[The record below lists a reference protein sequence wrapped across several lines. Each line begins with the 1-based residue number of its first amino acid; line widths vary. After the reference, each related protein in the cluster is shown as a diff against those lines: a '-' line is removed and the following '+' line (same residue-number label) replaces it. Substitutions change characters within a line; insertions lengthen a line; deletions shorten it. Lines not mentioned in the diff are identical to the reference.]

1 MRILANIVRISYY
14 LRFKNKNKNIM
25 NSSQNKKLNL
35 FLSFLFFF
43 VVLSLV
49 GCVDLSGG
57 RASVRKTLP
66 QSAQLAM
73 DDSTKQSAKKTLKMG
88 NAQPYNGEVHTMLG
102 GLGLFST
109 GMRTLSNTVVDEC
122 HISAPSDMWYNA
134 GNVSRKI
141 IRYYQ
146 THKTHRPIILVGHSL
161 GANEQIKVAR
171 NLDKVGIPVDLLV
184 TVDAVSQTIV
194 PPNVRYAMN
203 FYKPSFVP
211 MFSGLRLKAVDP
223 ENTRIDNINV
233 TTIEGMEVNHF
244 TIDKDP
250 IVQAMI
256 MKEVKKVL
264 SNADKANG

>member
-1 MRILANIVRISYY
+1 
-14 LRFKNKNKNIM
+14 M
-25 NSSQNKKLNL
+25 NSSQNRKLNL
-35 FLSFLFFF
+35 FISFGFFL
-43 VVLSLV
+43 VTMSLM

-57 RASVRKTLP
+57 RASVKKP
-66 QSAQLAM
+66 IPKSAQSVI
-73 DDSTKQSAKKTLKMG
+73 DQSKKPSKKAVKKIG
-88 NAQPYNGEVHTMLG
+88 KSQPYNGEVHTMLG

-109 GMRTLSNTVVDEC
+109 GMRTLSDTVVDEC
-122 HISAPSDMWYNA
+122 NISAPSDMWYNA

-141 IRYYQ
+141 ISYYQ
-146 THKTHRPIILVGHSL
+146 THKEHRPIILVGHSL

-171 NLDKVGIPVDLLV
+171 NLNKLGIPVDLLV

-194 PPNVRYAMN
+194 PPNVKHAMN

-211 MFSGLRLKAVDP
+211 MFSGLKLKAVAP
-223 ENTRIDNINV
+223 EQTRIDNINV
-233 TTIEGMEVNHF
+233 TTIEGIEVNHF

-264 SNADKANG
+264 SNANKANG

>member
-1 MRILANIVRISYY
+1 MIFALKIY
-14 LRFKNKNKNIM
+14 NKNKM
-25 NSSQNKKLNL
+25 KFFQNRQ
-35 FLSFLFFF
+35 FSFF
-43 VVLSLV
+43 VSLLVLFIAMNMA

-57 RASVRKTLP
+57 RASARKYIPMSTESKTHKSTTQQNDP
-66 QSAQLAM
+66 KAVKMTQS
-73 DDSTKQSAKKTLKMG
+73 
-88 NAQPYNGEVHTMLG
+88 QPYHGEVHTMLG

-122 HISAPSDMWYNA
+122 NVPAPSDMWYNA
-134 GNVSRKI
+134 GNVTRSIKAYYRKN
-141 IRYYQ
+141 
-146 THKTHRPIILVGHSL
+146 TKNSHIILVGHSL

-194 PPNVRYAMN
+194 PPNVKYAMN

-223 ENTRIDNINV
+223 EQTRIDNINV
-233 TTIEGMEVNHF
+233 STIRGITVNHF

-250 IVQAMI
+250 VVQAMI

-264 SNADKANG
+264 SNASKANG